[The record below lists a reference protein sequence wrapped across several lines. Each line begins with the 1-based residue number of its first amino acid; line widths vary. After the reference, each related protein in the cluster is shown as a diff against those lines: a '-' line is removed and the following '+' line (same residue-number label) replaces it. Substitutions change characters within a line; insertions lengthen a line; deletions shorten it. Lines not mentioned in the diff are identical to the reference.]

1 MPESLKVLIVEDD
14 PSVLLGC
21 VQAFELEGM
30 PVEGVPTAEVA
41 LARIEPGFAGV
52 VISDIRLPGMD
63 GMALL
68 RTLKQRDA
76 SLPILLITGH
86 GDISLAVQAMKDGAY
101 DFIEKPFSPERL
113 VEVTRRA
120 LEQRRLSLEVSQL
133 RRQLHSK
140 RSIETRLIGCSPA
153 IERVRAMIADL
164 ADTSANVLIHGE
176 TGSGKELVA
185 RCLHEASTRA
195 NRPFVALNCGGL
207 TESLFESEVFGHEAY
222 AFTGAKKRRIG
233 KIEYAEGGTLFFDEI
248 ESMPLPQQVKLL
260 RVLQERTLER
270 LGSNTPIPIDCRIVA
285 ATKSDLKQLG
295 ENGAF
300 RSDLYYRLNVV
311 SIELPPLRERR
322 EDIPLLF
329 EYFLLQAQLRY
340 DRTPPQLAPEEQAL
354 LLSHDWPGNVRE
366 LRNVAERFA
375 LGIKSPLLPE
385 EPSSNV
391 LSLAQ
396 RVEDFERV
404 LIAEAM
410 RRHDGNLSRAS
421 EALNMPKTTLFDKI
435 KKYRL

>member
-1 MPESLKVLIVEDD
+1 MPEPLKVLIVEDD

-30 PVEGVPTAEVA
+30 PVEGVPTAEAA
-41 LARIEPGFAGV
+41 LERIAPGFPGV

-68 RTLKQRDA
+68 KALKQRDL
-76 SLPILLITGH
+76 SLPVLLITGH

-120 LEQRRLSLEVSQL
+120 LEQRRLSLEVTQL
-133 RRQLHSK
+133 RRQLHNK
-140 RSIETRLIGCSPA
+140 LSIETRLIGCSPA
-153 IERVRAMIADL
+153 IERIRVMIADL

-185 RCLHEASTRA
+185 RCLHEASKRA

-248 ESMPLPQQVKLL
+248 ESMRASRLTRRPSIFTSRWSNASRIKLSGTHG
-260 RVLQERTLER
+260 Q
-270 LGSNTPIPIDCRIVA
+270 
-285 ATKSDLKQLG
+285 
-295 ENGAF
+295 
-300 RSDLYYRLNVV
+300 
-311 SIELPPLRERR
+311 
-322 EDIPLLF
+322 
-329 EYFLLQAQLRY
+329 
-340 DRTPPQLAPEEQAL
+340 
-354 LLSHDWPGNVRE
+354 
-366 LRNVAERFA
+366 
-375 LGIKSPLLPE
+375 
-385 EPSSNV
+385 
-391 LSLAQ
+391 
-396 RVEDFERV
+396 
-404 LIAEAM
+404 M
-410 RRHDGNLSRAS
+410 RRKAGYSFCPSISDGIVHVSS
-421 EALNMPKTTLFDKI
+421 FTL
-435 KKYRL
+435 RLVNAAD